1 MKPPIVLC
9 VLAIAAGVA
18 VAPASVTSA
27 DAQVLPNSIIG
38 DRDRDGVPNVFDPT
52 NNNRR
57 PQAWRD
63 KDHDGI
69 PNAYDRNSNN
79 YRQQAWGDRDRDNVP
94 NRYDTDRDG
103 DGVPNQW
110 DRNAGNPYRR

>member
-1 MKPPIVLC
+1 MKPAIFLG
-9 VLAIAAGVA
+9 VLAIAAGGA
-18 VAPASVTSA
+18 TAPAFVTSA
-27 DAQVLPNSIIG
+27 DAQVVPNSIIG

-52 NNNRR
+52 NDNRR

-63 KDHDGI
+63 KDHDGV
-69 PNAYDRNSNN
+69 PNAYDRND

-110 DRNAGNPYRR
+110 DRSVGNPYRR

>member
-1 MKPPIVLC
+1 MKPPIVLT
-9 VLAIAAGVA
+9 VLAIAGA
-18 VAPASVTSA
+18 VAIGPAVVTPA
-27 DAQVLPNSIIG
+27 DAQIAPQNMLG

-57 PQAWRD
+57 PQAWGDRD
-63 KDHDGI
+63 RDGV
-69 PNAYDRNSNN
+69 PNTYDRHNN
-79 YRQQAWGDRDRDNVP
+79 RQQAWGDRDRDNVP